1 MTMRWVQGRND
12 QGSALLVTLL
22 AAVLLMGLAG
32 GLAMAIMTEEAIEAN
47 HSRAVAALYAAD
59 GMLARAA
66 SDVAGRASW
75 QAILHGTVP
84 SVLRIGAAG
93 RTLAD
98 GSSVGLVVVTADLQR
113 RLDRERGAGAAR
125 WRLYAWGWHGELVAD
140 SDLDRQI
147 LVAAW
152 VRSSVGGGRYS
163 TTPSSGL
170 SCVLPRSVHLG
181 LVAQWKPCSAATWMR
196 YASSR
201 GISTARRV
209 ARTRGAV
216 DPYQSATRT
225 RRGPP

>member
-47 HSRAVAALYAAD
+47 HRRAVAALYAAD

-84 SVLRIGAAG
+84 SGLRIGAAA
-93 RTLAD
+93 RMLAD
-98 GSSVGLVVVTADLQR
+98 GSSVDLVVVTADLQR
-113 RLDRERGAGAAR
+113 RLDQERGAGAAR

-152 VRSSVGGGRYS
+152 VRSSVGGAVPNDPVERIVVRASAFGPFGTRRAVDAVLGRD
-163 TTPSSGL
+163 
-170 SCVLPRSVHLG
+170 V
-181 LVAQWKPCSAATWMR
+181 
-196 YASSR
+196 
-201 GISTARRV
+201 
-209 ARTRGAV
+209 GAV
-216 DPYQSATRT
+216 RAVGVVAWDIDR
-225 RRGPP
+225 